1 VAVEAA
7 VASAKEGSTKRMTE
21 QPSYTRYRRK
31 RPSTLAVT
39 TKMAAVASAATLA
52 LGGGLAW
59 QMSQGGD
66 PALGPKAQAAAASVQ
81 PRTKIVKTTI
91 VRRVQAPSA
100 SSGSSSSSTA
110 SAPVT
115 SSPAPA
121 PAPVVSSSS

>member
-1 VAVEAA
+1 

-91 VRRVQAPSA
+91 VRRVPAPST
-100 SSGSSSSSTA
+100 SGSSSSTYA
-110 SAPVT
+110 SAPSASV
-115 SSPAPA
+115 SAPA
-121 PAPVVSSSS
+121 PAPVVSSGS